1 MQIAALLNPKH
12 ELRFPTVMSEKEVI
26 KETRPRMEHAIE
38 DVRRKLATVRT
49 GRAAVSLLDTIVVDY
64 YGTATP
70 LNQMAS
76 VHAPEPQM
84 LTVQPWDPT
93 QLGNV
98 EKAIRAADLGLNP
111 SNDGKLVRIPIPP
124 LTEERRKQLA
134 KQVHEIA
141 EEHRTAIRNIRRD
154 ENDKLKKMLK
164 DKTISE
170 DAERDGLDQIQKL
183 TDTYIT
189 KIDELASSKEH
200 ELMSV

>member
-1 MQIAALLNPKH
+1 M
-12 ELRFPTVMSEKEVI
+12 TEKDVI
-26 KETRPRMEHAIE
+26 KETKPRMEAAIE

-49 GRAAVSLLDTIVVDY
+49 GRASVSLLDTVMVDY

-70 LNQMAS
+70 INQMAS

-134 KQVHEIA
+134 RQVHDIA

-164 DKTISE
+164 DKAISE
-170 DAERDGLDQIQKL
+170 DAERDGLEDIQKL
-183 TDTYIT
+183 TDNYIL
-189 KIDELASSKEH
+189 KIDDLSKSKEH
-200 ELMSV
+200 EIMSV